1 MKIYGVVVL
10 YNPDYTILDN
20 IKSYIDGIEKLYV
33 VDNSET
39 KNHEL
44 INKIVIIS
52 EKCIYIDNNGN
63 QGIAHALN
71 VGAKLAI
78 ENGADWLLTMDQD
91 SKFEDGGLRNMI
103 NYIQRPNILEIT
115 GIISPIHL
123 TNGKNHIIK
132 ESVSEVITVMTSGNL
147 LNLKAF
153 QQIGEFKENYF
164 IDYVDHEY
172 CLRLNKN
179 KYKILVMNNIILHHS
194 LGNISV
200 HKIFG
205 YNIKCTNHSYLRRY
219 YIMRNR
225 LDVIFSYIN
234 EYPKF
239 CLNEIKSII
248 IGILKIVLFEQNK
261 VLKFKYMFYGFRDFM
276 SNKFGNFNEN

>member
-1 MKIYGVVVL
+1 MIQNIDAVVVL
-10 YNPDYTILDN
+10 YHPDESIIEN
-20 IKSYIDGIEKLYV
+20 IKTYKEVSVIYA
-33 VDNSET
+33 VDNSE
-39 KNHEL
+39 KYDHYL
-44 INKIVIIS
+44 I
-52 EKCIYIDNNGN
+52 EKLKQFENLVYINNNGN

-91 SKFEDGGLRNMI
+91 SKFEDNGFKNMI
-103 NYIQRPNILEIT
+103 DYIRISNIAKTI

-123 TNGKNHIIK
+123 TIGKNYIIK

-153 QQIGEFKENYF
+153 QQVGVFKESYF

-179 KYKILVMNNIILHHS
+179 KYKVLVINNIILHHS

-200 HKIFG
+200 YNFFG

-219 YIMRNR
+219 YITRNR
-225 LDVIFSYIN
+225 LDVIFTYIN

-248 IGILKIVLFEQNK
+248 IEIMKIILFEQNK
-261 VLKFKYMFYGFRDFM
+261 VLKFKYMFYGFRDFI
-276 SNKFGNFNEN
+276 SNKFGVFNEN